1 MRMVLLKLLLVA
13 VGLAEIAHARV
24 RHSGRLLARP
34 NPVKC
39 SRRPKHLQEK
49 ATGHYYFVSEA
60 SNFKVRLLNQTKKNL
75 PTLKSV

>member
-1 MRMVLLKLLLVA
+1 MKMMLLKILLLLV
-13 VGLAEIAHARV
+13 GLGEIAEARVNGGRV

-39 SRRPKHLQEK
+39 SRRPKHLHEK

-60 SNFKVRLLNQTKKNL
+60 SNFQVRLLM
-75 PTLKSV
+75 SIYA